1 MPLTALA
8 LVLLSACTHA
18 TWNLSAKRAAGC
30 RHFVF
35 LYSALSVLL
44 YLPIVSWILWSTRPQ
59 FSTLHWVALAATSV
73 LHLGYSLALQA
84 GYRASDLSLVYP
96 LARGFGPLLSFFLA
110 ILLLGETPGTYSLAG
125 VLLIVGGITLV
136 SGLLERRH
144 KSPLRGVLWGLC
156 TGSCIAAYTINDGW
170 AVSVL
175 LISPFLVDYAGN
187 LFRVLVLAP
196 GAWQD
201 RATALQEA
209 RRYVRH
215 YATVSVLGPLGYILV
230 LYAMQ
235 LAPVSHVAP
244 ARELSTLVG
253 TLMGVVLLKEGISVA
268 RLLGVVCIV
277 GGVVSLALLG

>member
-8 LVLLSACTHA
+8 LVLLAACTHA

-35 LYSALSVLL
+35 LYSTLSILL
-44 YLPIVSWILWSTRPQ
+44 YLPIVSWILWTQRPD
-59 FSTLHWVALAATSV
+59 FGFFHWLALLGSGI
-73 LHLGYSLALQA
+73 LHLAYSLALQA
-84 GYRASDLSLVYP
+84 GYRSSDLSLVYP

-110 ILLLGETPGTYSLAG
+110 IMLLGESPGPNALLG
-125 VLLIVGGITLV
+125 VVLVVGGITLV
-136 SGLLERRH
+136 SGLLERRY
-144 KSPLRGVLWGLC
+144 KDPQRGLLWGLA
-156 TGSCIAAYTINDGW
+156 TGCCIASYTINDGW

-196 GAWQD
+196 GAWRD
-201 RATALQEA
+201 RRQVVLEA
-209 RRYVRH
+209 RDYLRH
-215 YATVSVLGPLGYILV
+215 YATVSILGPLGYILV

-235 LAPVSHVAP
+235 MAPVSHVAP

-253 TLMGVVLLKEGISVA
+253 TLLGAVLLKERVSPA
-268 RLLGVVCIV
+268 RMLGVLCIV
-277 GGVVSLALLG
+277 GGVVSLAL

>member
-1 MPLTALA
+1 MPITALA

-18 TWNLSAKRAAGC
+18 IWNLSAKRAAGC

-35 LYSALSVLL
+35 LYSAMSVLL
-44 YLPIVSWILWSTRPQ
+44 YLPIVSWILWSTSPEL
-59 FSTLHWVALAATSV
+59 STLHWLALLASSV

-96 LARGFGPLLSFFLA
+96 LARGFGPLRSFFLA
-110 ILLLGETPGTYSLAG
+110 ILLLGEAPGTYSFAG
-125 VLLIVGGITLV
+125 VLLIVAGITLI
-136 SGLLERRH
+136 SGVLERRH
-144 KSPLRGVLWGLC
+144 KSPLQGILWGLC

-187 LFRVLVLAP
+187 LFRALVLAP
-196 GAWQD
+196 GVWKD
-201 RATALQEA
+201 REVAVQEA
-209 RRYVRH
+209 KSYLRH

-235 LAPVSHVAP
+235 LAPISHVAP
-244 ARELSTLVG
+244 VRELSTLVG
-253 TLMGVVLLKEGISVA
+253 TLMGIVLLKERVTVA
-268 RLLGVVCIV
+268 RLLGVVSIV

>member
-1 MPLTALA
+1 MPLAALA

-18 TWNLSAKRAAGC
+18 VWNLSAKRAASC

-35 LYSALSVLL
+35 LYSGMSVLL
-44 YLPIVSWILWSTRPQ
+44 YLPIISWVLWTTQPQ
-59 FSTLHWVALAATSV
+59 FSAQHWLALLATSV
-73 LHLGYSLALQA
+73 LHLGYSLSLQA

-96 LARGFGPLLSFFLA
+96 LARGVGPLLSFFLA
-110 ILLLGETPGTYSLAG
+110 ILLLGETPGAYSFAG
-125 VLLIVGGITLV
+125 VLLIVSGITLI

-144 KSPLRGVLWGLC
+144 KAPLRGVMWGLC
-156 TGSCIAAYTINDGW
+156 TGTCIAAYTINDGW

-196 GAWQD
+196 GVWKD
-201 RATALQEA
+201 RVIAAQEA
-209 RRYVRH
+209 RSYLRH
-215 YATVSVLGPLGYILV
+215 YSTVSVLGPLGYILV

-235 LAPVSHVAP
+235 LAPISHVAP
-244 ARELSTLVG
+244 VRELSTLVG
-253 TLMGVVLLKEGISVA
+253 TLMGIVLLKERVTPA

-277 GGVVSLALLG
+277 GGVVSLAFLG

>member
-1 MPLTALA
+1 MPLSALA

-18 TWNLSAKRAAGC
+18 VWNLSAKRAAGC

-35 LYSALSVLL
+35 LYSTLSILL
-44 YLPIVSWILWSTRPQ
+44 YLPIVGWILWTTRPEFGLQ
-59 FSTLHWVALAATSV
+59 HWLALLGSGV

-84 GYRASDLSLVYP
+84 GYRSSDLSLVYP
-96 LARGFGPLLSFFLA
+96 LARGFGPLLSFALA
-110 ILLLGETPGTYSLAG
+110 VVLLGERPGPHALAG
-125 VLLIVGGITLV
+125 VLLVASGITLV

-144 KSPLRGVLWGLC
+144 KDPRRGLLWGLA
-156 TGSCIAAYTINDGW
+156 TGCCIASYTINDGW

-187 LFRVLVLAP
+187 LFRFLVLAP
-196 GAWQD
+196 GAWRD
-201 RATALQEA
+201 RAQVVADA
-209 RRYVRH
+209 RDYVRH

-253 TLMGVVLLKEGISVA
+253 TLLGVVLLKEQMSLA
-268 RLLGVVCIV
+268 RLLGVACIV
-277 GGVVSLALLG
+277 GGVVSLAL

>member
-156 TGSCIAAYTINDGW
+156 TGSCIAAYTINDVW

-209 RRYVRH
+209 RGYVRH

>member
-1 MPLTALA
+1 MPVSALA

-18 TWNLSAKRAAGC
+18 VWNLSAKRASGC

-35 LYSALSVLL
+35 LYSALSILL
-44 YLPIVSWILWSTRPQ
+44 YLPVVAWLLWTTRPV
-59 FSTLHWVALAATSV
+59 FGPSHWLVLLATGV

-110 ILLLGETPGTYSLAG
+110 ILLLGESPGPNAFTG
-125 VLLIVGGITLV
+125 VLLVVAGIVLV

-144 KSPLRGVLWGLC
+144 KDPRRGLLWGLC

-175 LISPFLVDYAGN
+175 LLSPFIVDYAGN

-196 GAWQD
+196 GAWRD
-201 RATALQEA
+201 SATLRTEA
-209 RRYVRH
+209 RGYLRH

-253 TLMGVVLLKEGISVA
+253 TLLGAVLLKERVTLA

-277 GGVVSLALLG
+277 GGVISLAWAG

>member
-1 MPLTALA
+1 MPLSALA
-8 LVLLSACTHA
+8 LVLLAACTHA

-35 LYSALSVLL
+35 LYSALSIAL
-44 YLPIVSWILWSTRPQ
+44 YLPIICWILWTTRPDFGLQ
-59 FSTLHWVALAATSV
+59 HWLALLGSGV

-84 GYRASDLSLVYP
+84 GYRSSDLSLVYP

-110 ILLLGETPGTYSLAG
+110 ILLLGESPGPNALLG
-125 VLLIVGGITLV
+125 VLLVVGGITLV

-144 KSPLRGVLWGLC
+144 KDPRRGLLWGLA
-156 TGSCIAAYTINDGW
+156 TGCCIASYTINDGW

-187 LFRVLVLAP
+187 LFRVVVLAP
-196 GAWQD
+196 GAWLD
-201 RATALQEA
+201 RRQLALDA
-209 RRYVRH
+209 RDYVRH

-253 TLMGVVLLKEGISVA
+253 TLLGAVLLKERVSPA
-268 RLLGVVCIV
+268 RLLGVCCIV
-277 GGVVSLALLG
+277 GGVVSLAL

>member
-209 RRYVRH
+209 RGYVRH